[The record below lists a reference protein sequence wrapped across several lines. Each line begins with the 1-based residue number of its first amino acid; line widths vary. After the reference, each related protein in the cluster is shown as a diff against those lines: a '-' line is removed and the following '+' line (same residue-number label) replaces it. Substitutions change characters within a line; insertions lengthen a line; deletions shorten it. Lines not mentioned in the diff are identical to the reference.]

1 MKKASVV
8 IYAVAGLLAGVLLTL
23 FTLYTLIPAL
33 TREKG
38 SEAAADAA
46 PVSNAALT
54 EAALDTAAYLKNN
67 DFEALAETVH
77 PDYGVVFSPIATVN
91 LASNLSF
98 TARQVESF
106 GSGTDKLIWGVRP
119 DSGEPISMTVGEYF
133 TRYVTNRDYTCA
145 PVVTVNYTLRV
156 GNARENVTDIFP
168 GASFVDLCYP
178 GTAEA
183 EYTDWS
189 ILRLVFEP
197 YGEELRLAA
206 VIHSEATV

>member
-23 FTLYTLIPAL
+23 FTLYTLIPAV
-33 TREKG
+33 THEKG
-38 SEAAADAA
+38 REAADAA

>member
-1 MKKASVV
+1 MKKASVA

-23 FTLYTLIPAL
+23 FTLYTLIPSL
-33 TREKG
+33 THEKTDAAQD
-38 SEAAADAA
+38 AAA
-46 PVSNAALT
+46 VSNAELT
-54 EAALDTAAYLKNN
+54 EAALETAENLKNG
-67 DFEALAETVH
+67 DFKALAETVH
-77 PDYGVVFSPIATVN
+77 PDYGVVFSPFATVN

-98 TARQVESF
+98 TARQVENF
-106 GSGTDKLIWGVRP
+106 EGSSAKLIWGVRP
-119 DSGEPISMTVGEYF
+119 DSGEPISMTVGEYLAN
-133 TRYVTNRDYTCA
+133 YVTNKDYTCA

-178 GTAEA
+178 GTEGADYA
-183 EYTDWS
+183 DWS

>member
-23 FTLYTLIPAL
+23 FTLYTLIPAV
-33 TREKG
+33 THEKG
-38 SEAAADAA
+38 REAADAA

-145 PVVTVNYTLRV
+145 PVVTVNYTLRDEFLRV
-156 GNARENVTDIFP
+156 TTAQSTKMDKITDMLSAIHADVARLNGKMGGSNHDQ
-168 GASFVDLCYP
+168 
-178 GTAEA
+178 
-183 EYTDWS
+183 
-189 ILRLVFEP
+189 
-197 YGEELRLAA
+197 
-206 VIHSEATV
+206 